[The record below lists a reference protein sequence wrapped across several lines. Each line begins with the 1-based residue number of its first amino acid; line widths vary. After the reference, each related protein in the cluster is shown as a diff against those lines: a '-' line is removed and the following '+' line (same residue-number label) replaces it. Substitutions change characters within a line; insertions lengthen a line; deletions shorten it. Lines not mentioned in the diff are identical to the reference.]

1 MKLRVASLLPLL
13 IITASAV
20 SAAEDCGVI
29 SDSQQR
35 LACYDLKYKPAISD
49 SKKSSWQIEES
60 VSKLDDSKSVA
71 MLVSSDEQIRKRF
84 GGSDTADLFIR
95 CHEGSTSLYFVFADH
110 FLASVEGYGQVTYRL
125 DNEKPK
131 TVNLSESTDNKALG
145 LWNGGSS
152 IPFIKKML
160 GHNSMIVRLTPYN
173 ESPITATFQ
182 IAGIDDAVKG
192 LRSTCKW

>member
-1 MKLRVASLLPLL
+1 MKLRVASLLSLL
-13 IITASAV
+13 IISASNA
-20 SAAEDCGVI
+20 SAAEDCGTI
-29 SDSQQR
+29 ADSQQR
-35 LACYDLKYKPAISD
+35 LACYDMKYKPAVSD
-49 SKKSSWQIEES
+49 SKKSAWHIEES

-110 FLASVEGYGQVTYRL
+110 FLSSVQGYGQLTYRL

-131 TVNLSESTDNKALG
+131 TVNLSESSDNKALG
-145 LWNGGSS
+145 LWNGGSA

-160 GHNSMIVRLTPYN
+160 GHNSMVVRLTPYS

-182 IAGIDDAVKG
+182 ISGIDDAIKG